1 LSKRIAALGGGG
13 FSGGGRAIDDHLL
26 GLTGKNRPRVCFVPT
41 ASGDAATY
49 VERFLEAFPA
59 ERAEASVLPLFWRAD
74 DDPADLLLAQDVI
87 YVGGG
92 NTANMLAIWRLHGVD
107 AAMRE
112 AYDRGILLC
121 GTSAG
126 ANCWFEACSTDSFG
140 PGLQALL
147 DGLAFLPGG
156 FCPHFDGEELRRPT
170 LRRMVDTGEMPS
182 TIAADDGVAVIFEDG
197 SLSDIVAERPGAAAY
212 RLEAGGLETELR
224 ARPLTPS

>member
-1 LSKRIAALGGGG
+1 MSKRIAALGGGG
-13 FSGGGRAIDDHLL
+13 FSGGGCSIDDHLL
-26 GLTGKNRPRVCFVPT
+26 GLTGKGRPRVCFVPT

-49 VERFLEAFPA
+49 VDRFVEAFPA
-59 ERAEASVLPLFWRAD
+59 DRAEASVLPLFARPD
-74 DDPADLLLAQDVI
+74 DDPADLLLTQDVI

-92 NTANMLAIWRLHGVD
+92 NTANLLAIWRLHGVD
-107 AAMRE
+107 RAMRE
-112 AYDRGILLC
+112 AYERGILLC
-121 GTSAG
+121 GSSAG

-147 DGLAFLPGG
+147 DGLGLLPGG

-170 LRRMVDTGEMPS
+170 LRRMVDAGEMPP

-212 RLEAGGLETELR
+212 RLEPGGLETELP
-224 ARPLTPS
+224 ARLL